1 VLEDLDNAADDCDF
15 PIFDNPN
22 CDYFGF
28 RLEVYRSVDDYAIV
42 FNTISFRDGIIRANI
57 DPFGGCVDVVK
68 PANPYEDLYRGQQAD
83 ELAARM
89 QDAPD
94 VQSMFK
100 IAMSMGTDF
109 ARKAADIGKKM
120 AESPR
125 AYETPRI
132 LETGE
137 IDVDYPDDDT
147 RVVRAITVRGRAVA
161 PDSLTYSEPEEPDNG
176 DIRAMVALVENPGW
190 REALLATQAEVLQSF
205 PRGMPPRFLTLN
217 DWCHIRNERPSE
229 CETFQLLAKAI
240 VTRDPSL
247 YRPRAKPNTHW
258 KRWYFDK

>member
-1 VLEDLDNAADDCDF
+1 MADLSVDDVLEDLDNAADDCDF

-57 DPFGGCVDVVK
+57 DPFGGCVD
-68 PANPYEDLYRGQQAD
+68 
-83 ELAARM
+83 
-89 QDAPD
+89 
-94 VQSMFK
+94 SH
-100 IAMSMGTDF
+100 
-109 ARKAADIGKKM
+109 
-120 AESPR
+120 
-125 AYETPRI
+125 ETPRI

-161 PDSLTYSEPEEPDNG
+161 PDSLTYSEPQEPDNG

-205 PRGMPPRFLTLN
+205 QRGMPPRFMTLN

-240 VTRDPSL
+240 VTKDPSL
-247 YRPRAKPNTHW
+247 YRPRVKPNTHW